1 MVQPLRHPVLPLHAL
16 RERIAREEEAQD
28 EVNKEKKQV
37 NKRKSRG
44 EQQSVGDTFVCGGV
58 KGERAQREEEC

>member
-37 NKRKSRG
+37 NKRKR
-44 EQQSVGDTFVCGGV
+44 QRRAAKCG
-58 KGERAQREEEC
+58 

>member
-28 EVNKEKKQV
+28 EVNKETQV
-37 NKRKSRG
+37 NKKKRQTSSK
-44 EQQSVGDTFVCGGV
+44 VWVTPLCGG
-58 KGERAQREEEC
+58 G

>member
-28 EVNKEKKQV
+28 EVNKETQV
-37 NKRKSRG
+37 NKRKKQTSSKVWVTPLCVRVG
-44 EQQSVGDTFVCGGV
+44 EG
-58 KGERAQREEEC
+58 

>member
-28 EVNKEKKQV
+28 EVNKRKKQV
-37 NKRKSRG
+37 NKKKRQRRAAK
-44 EQQSVGDTFVCGGV
+44 CG
-58 KGERAQREEEC
+58 